1 MTAMTQE
8 QVARRRA
15 VEALRSGVPS
25 WDAVAALG
33 SGQPEA
39 EDRYASLLDAVEG
52 GKSGGLLLGAGFGAG
67 KSHLL
72 LHLAHLALERGC
84 AVSTV
89 VVSKETP
96 LYDPAKVYRAAVES
110 LLGPG
115 RVSGLLADAAASL
128 DPDSPRYSEL
138 TRWLHAPS
146 RPVDERFAA
155 TLLLHEKL
163 RGGEVPDGDEIV
175 DAVVRFWSGDPIRVP
190 DLRRALKAVGAG
202 GLYSFAAI
210 SAKELARQRLRFAA
224 RLLRA
229 AGHPGWVIL
238 FDEVEL
244 IGRYSLLQR
253 GRSYAELSR
262 WVGGDPDD
270 PTLPVA
276 AVLAMTD
283 DFEAFVLTG
292 KEDRTKVPAK
302 LRDKQTPEWAET
314 AGLAEKGIRS
324 IERDLMRLEAPDRG
338 ELDRAYATLKALH
351 GDAYEWS
358 PPDVPGLERLG
369 NTRMRQYVRAW
380 INAWDLVRL
389 DPDYAPDTEV
399 LELTASSY
407 EHDEALDADRAE

>member
-1 MTAMTQE
+1 M
-8 QVARRRA
+8 
-15 VEALRSGVPS
+15 
-25 WDAVAALG
+25 
-33 SGQPEA
+33 
-39 EDRYASLLDAVEG
+39 
-52 GKSGGLLLGAGFGAG
+52 
-67 KSHLL
+67 
-72 LHLAHLALERGC
+72 
-84 AVSTV
+84 
-89 VVSKETP
+89 
-96 LYDPAKVYRAAVES
+96 
-110 LLGPG
+110 
-115 RVSGLLADAAASL
+115 
-128 DPDSPRYSEL
+128 
-138 TRWLHAPS
+138 
-146 RPVDERFAA
+146 
-155 TLLLHEKL
+155 
-163 RGGEVPDGDEIV
+163 
-175 DAVVRFWSGDPIRVP
+175 
-190 DLRRALKAVGAG
+190 
-202 GLYSFAAI
+202 
-210 SAKELARQRLRFAA
+210 
-224 RLLRA
+224 
-229 AGHPGWVIL
+229 IL

-302 LRDKQTPEWAET
+302 LRDKQTAEWAET

-358 PPDVPGLERLG
+358 PPDVPGLERLN

-399 LELTASSY
+399 LELTGSSY
-407 EHDEALDADRAE
+407 EHDEVLDADRAE

>member
-1 MTAMTQE
+1 M
-8 QVARRRA
+8 
-15 VEALRSGVPS
+15 
-25 WDAVAALG
+25 
-33 SGQPEA
+33 
-39 EDRYASLLDAVEG
+39 
-52 GKSGGLLLGAGFGAG
+52 
-67 KSHLL
+67 
-72 LHLAHLALERGC
+72 
-84 AVSTV
+84 
-89 VVSKETP
+89 SKETP

-110 LLGPG
+110 LLGPA

-155 TLLLHEKL
+155 TLLLHDKL
-163 RGGEVPDGDEIV
+163 RGGEVSDGDEIV

-202 GLYSFAAI
+202 GHYSFAAI

-253 GRSYAELSR
+253 GRSCAELSR

-283 DFEAFVLTG
+283 D
-292 KEDRTKVPAK
+292 
-302 LRDKQTPEWAET
+302 LR
-314 AGLAEKGIRS
+314 GLR
-324 IERDLMRLEAPDRG
+324 PDRQGGPHQGSGQAARQADRRVGRDGRAG
-338 ELDRAYATLKALH
+338 EEGHSVDRARS
-351 GDAYEWS
+351 DAARGARQGRAR
-358 PPDVPGLERLG
+358 PGLRHAQG
-369 NTRMRQYVRAW
+369 IAR
-380 INAWDLVRL
+380 
-389 DPDYAPDTEV
+389 
-399 LELTASSY
+399 
-407 EHDEALDADRAE
+407 